1 MAQDQRG
8 RSVTFSLEEQWNGD
22 QTVALQLVGDV
33 DLHTAPQ
40 LREHLTRVIDRGA
53 TLVVVD
59 LDEVTFIDSTTLG
72 VLLGAGKRLRPRGG
86 QLRIAVSVPSI
97 RKIFEITLLDRI
109 FQLYDS
115 REEALGKPSAGARS

>member
-1 MAQDQRG
+1 MADDQPG
-8 RSVTFSLEEQWNGD
+8 GGVTFSLDEEWIAG
-22 QTVALQLVGDV
+22 QTAVLRLGGDV
-33 DLHTAPQ
+33 DLHTAPH
-40 LREHLTRVIDRGA
+40 LRERLTRLIDGGA

-72 VLLGAGKRLRPRGG
+72 VLLGASKRLRPRGG

-115 REEALGKPSAGARS
+115 RDDALRERSAEAAS